1 MTSTT
6 HTADAITLRHAN
18 VADEPW
24 LVRLAALD
32 SRRLPEGTLLV
43 AERDG
48 NIVAAVAEETL
59 DAVADPFE
67 RTADAVA
74 LLRRH
79 AVAQRNAV
87 PARRHFRLVAR
98 AA

>member
-6 HTADAITLRHAN
+6 SITLRPAAA
-18 VADEPW
+18 ADAPW
-24 LVRLAALD
+24 LERLAALD
-32 SRRLPEGTLLV
+32 SRTLPEGDLVV

-48 NIVAAVAEETL
+48 NLVAAVAEETL
-59 DAVADPFE
+59 EAVADPFQ
-67 RTADAVA
+67 RTDDVVT

-79 AVAQRNAV
+79 AVSRRNAV
-87 PARRHFRLVAR
+87 PARRHFRLVPR

>member
-1 MTSTT
+1 MNST
-6 HTADAITLRHAN
+6 ASITLRPATA
-18 VADEPW
+18 ADTPW
-24 LVRLAALD
+24 LERLASLD

-48 NIVAAVAEETL
+48 NIVAAAAEETL
-59 DAVADPFE
+59 EAVADPFQ
-67 RTADAVA
+67 RTADVVA

-79 AVAQRNAV
+79 AVGRRNAV
-87 PARRHFRLVAR
+87 PARRHFRLVPR

>member
-6 HTADAITLRHAN
+6 HTTDSITLRHAN
-18 VADEPW
+18 AADEPW

-32 SRRLPEGTLLV
+32 SRDLPAGELLV

-48 NIVAAVAEETL
+48 NIVAAVAEATL

-67 RTADAVA
+67 RTEDAVS

-79 AVAQRNAV
+79 AIAQRNAV
-87 PARRHFRLVAR
+87 PARRHFRLVPR

>member
-1 MTSTT
+1 MTST
-6 HTADAITLRHAN
+6 ASITLRPATA
-18 VADEPW
+18 ADAPW
-24 LVRLAALD
+24 LERLAALD

-48 NIVAAVAEETL
+48 SLIAAVAEETL
-59 DAVADPFE
+59 DVVADPFE

-79 AVAQRNAV
+79 AVGRRNAV
-87 PARRHFRLVAR
+87 PARRHFRLAPH